1 MSEIKTVLDGN
12 SWCATYEDFI
22 NLQESPAGFGNTP
35 EDATEA
41 LLKETLACANKT
53 LLSIKSQQDY
63 AEDLVKRVKSYVL
76 STETT
81 FKVDFATVS
90 YRPSTMQTKIDKDAI
105 LKLAE
110 SNEDVKKCVYEEV
123 SKATTAISWK

>member
-1 MSEIKTVLDGN
+1 MTQIKTFLDGN
-12 SWCATYEDFI
+12 SYCATYEDFI
-22 NLQESPAGFGNTP
+22 DLQVSPAGFGNNP

-41 LLKETLACANKT
+41 LLKETLMLANT
-53 LLSIKSQQDY
+53 ALAEIKSKQDY
-63 AEDLVKRVKSYVL
+63 AEGMVQRVKRYVL
-76 STETT
+76 SSEKT

-90 YRPSTMQTKIDKDAI
+90 YRPSTMQTKIDKAGI

-110 SNEDVKKCVYEEV
+110 TNDDVKKCVSVEA

>member
-1 MSEIKTVLDGN
+1 MSKITTFKDGN

-22 NLQESPAGFGNTP
+22 NPQESPEGFGNTP

-41 LLKETLACANKT
+41 LLKETLACANKV
-53 LLSIKSQQDY
+53 LLSIKSQQEY
-63 AEDLVKRVKSYVL
+63 AEGMVQRVKSYVL
-76 STETT
+76 STEKT

-90 YRPSTMQTKIDKDAI
+90 YRPSTMQTKIDKVGI

-110 SNEDVKKCVYEEV
+110 TNEDVKKCVIVEA

>member
-1 MSEIKTVLDGN
+1 MTQIKTFLDGN
-12 SWCATYEDFI
+12 SYCATYEDFI
-22 NLQESPAGFGNTP
+22 NLQVSPAGFGNNP

-41 LLKETLACANKT
+41 LLKETLMLANT
-53 LLSIKSQQDY
+53 ALTDIKSKQDY
-63 AEDLVKRVKSYVL
+63 AEGMVQRVKSYVL
-76 STETT
+76 SSEKT

-90 YRPSTMQTKIDKDAI
+90 YRPSTIQTKIDKAGI

-110 SNEDVKKCVYEEV
+110 TNDDVKKCVSEEA